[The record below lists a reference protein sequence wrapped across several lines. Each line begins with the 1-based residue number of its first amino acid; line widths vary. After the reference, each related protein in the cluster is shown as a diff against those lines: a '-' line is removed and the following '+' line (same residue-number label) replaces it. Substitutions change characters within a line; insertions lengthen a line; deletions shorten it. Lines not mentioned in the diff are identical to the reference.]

1 MLESRLII
9 PRRAIALASAAV
21 LLFSACRSNA
31 AHRYK
36 DDPQLSPLMNAARHD
51 DLPRVREL
59 LAHGAD
65 VKARTAQGATALYEA
80 IERPNP
86 NADNLPIVDALLK
99 AGADPNE
106 VEFSTSNPLIV
117 SLTRDYANPLVTL
130 RLLQVGAHV
139 PHECPPHNS
148 EDSLVSLATMDS
160 SIDVIRELIAKG
172 GPVNCLYRGASA
184 LYWAAVNGQ
193 YDRVDLLLKSG
204 AEPRQEDLDATHYS
218 GTDPRVQSN
227 FAKTHDLLSK
237 ALESKEPKS
246 R

>member
-1 MLESRLII
+1 MAYVSKANNRAGFGSSVIVLFLPLECGAPLQ
-9 PRRAIALASAAV
+9 
-21 LLFSACRSNA
+21 N
-31 AHRYK
+31 
-36 DDPQLSPLMNAARHD
+36 DPQLTPLMNAAKHD

-59 LAHGAD
+59 LEHGAD
-65 VKARTAQGATALYEA
+65 LKARTAQGATALYEA

-86 NADNLPIVDALLK
+86 NADNLPVVDALLK

-130 RLLQVGAHV
+130 RLLEAGAHV
-139 PHECPPHNS
+139 PNECPPHNS

-160 SIDVIRELIAKG
+160 STDVIRELIARG
-172 GPVNCLYRGASA
+172 GPVNCQYRGASA
-184 LYWAAVNGQ
+184 LYWAAINGQ
-193 YDRVDLLLKSG
+193 YDRVDLLLKNG
-204 AEPRQEDLDATHYS
+204 AEVRQEDLDAAHYS
-218 GTDPRVQSN
+218 GTDSRVQSN

-237 ALESKEPKS
+237 ALESKEQKA

>member
-1 MLESRLII
+1 MF
-9 PRRAIALASAAV
+9 PRQAIVLASAAV
-21 LLFSACRSNA
+21 LLGSACHSNA
-31 AHRYK
+31 AHGYK
-36 DDPQLSPLMNAARHD
+36 DDPQLTPLMNASRHD

-65 VKARTAQGATALYEA
+65 VNARTAQGATALYEA

-86 NADNLPIVDALLK
+86 NADNIPVVDALLK

-130 RLLQVGAHV
+130 RLLQAGAHV

-160 SIDVIRELIAKG
+160 STDVIRELLVRG
-172 GPVNCLYRGASA
+172 GPVNCQYRGASA
-184 LYWAAVNGQ
+184 LYWAAANGQ

-204 AEPRQEDLDATHYS
+204 AEPRQEDLDAAHYS
-218 GTDPRVQSN
+218 GTDSRVQSN

-237 ALESKEPKS
+237 ALETKEPKA

>member
-1 MLESRLII
+1 MF
-9 PRRAIALASAAV
+9 PRQATALASAAV
-21 LLFSACRSNA
+21 LLCSACHLNA

-36 DDPQLSPLMNAARHD
+36 DDPRLTPLMNAARHD
-51 DLPRVREL
+51 DLPRVGEL

-65 VKARTAQGATALYEA
+65 VKARTAQGASALYEA

-86 NADNLPIVDALLK
+86 NADNLPVVDALLK

-106 VEFSTSNPLIV
+106 VEFLTSNPLIV

-130 RLLQVGAHV
+130 RLLQAGAHV
-139 PHECPPHNS
+139 PHGCPPHNS

-160 SIDVIRELIAKG
+160 STDVIRELIARG
-172 GPVNCLYRGASA
+172 GPVNCQYGGASA
-184 LYWAAVNGQ
+184 LYWAAINGE
-193 YDRVDLLLKSG
+193 YGRVDLLLRSG

-237 ALESKEPKS
+237 ALESKEPKV